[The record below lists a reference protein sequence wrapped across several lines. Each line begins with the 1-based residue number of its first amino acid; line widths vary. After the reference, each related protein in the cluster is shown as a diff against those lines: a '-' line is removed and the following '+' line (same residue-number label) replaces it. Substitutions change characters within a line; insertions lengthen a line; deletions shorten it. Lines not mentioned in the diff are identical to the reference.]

1 MKCPVCK
8 LENPPNSEKCSCD
21 GHNFKYCRLES
32 PSHEANMSNFLKR
45 ALFWTPRI
53 LSIAFIAFL
62 SIFALDAFD
71 GRHGFWQTMLAF
83 VIHQIPVFVL
93 IGALILAWRWEWIG
107 MALYAAFGLF
117 HITWTLFIQ
126 HHIPPAA
133 IPIAILLI
141 DGPALI
147 IAALFLANWLKR
159 GELRKAES

>member
-1 MKCPVCK
+1 
-8 LENPPNSEKCSCD
+8 
-21 GHNFKYCRLES
+21 
-32 PSHEANMSNFLKR
+32 MSNSSKR

-62 SIFALDAFD
+62 SIFALDVFD
-71 GRHGFWQTMLAF
+71 GHHSFWQTMLEF

-107 MALYAAFGLF
+107 MALYTTFGLF

-133 IPIAILLI
+133 IPSVILLI

-147 IAALFLANWLKR
+147 IAALFLANWQKR
-159 GELRKAES
+159 GELHPPRVS